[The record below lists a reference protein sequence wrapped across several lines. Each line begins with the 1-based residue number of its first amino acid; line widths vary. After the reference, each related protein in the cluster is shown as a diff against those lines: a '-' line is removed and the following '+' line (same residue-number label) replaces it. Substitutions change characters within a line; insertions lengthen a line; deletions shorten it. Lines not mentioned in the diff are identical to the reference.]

1 MTSDLPTLR
10 RLTDHWLNA
19 ATVVALSAILAVVG
33 WTAMQLVAMR
43 DDIHTLKDAI
53 PALQS
58 RMDRMERHQDL
69 VDGFIFHAEG
79 AGDA

>member
-1 MTSDLPTLR
+1 MTIDPLPPR
-10 RLTDHWLNA
+10 RLADHWLNA

-58 RMDRMERHQDL
+58 RMDRLERHQDL
-69 VDGFIFHAEG
+69 VDGYIFRVEG
-79 AGDA
+79 AGAA